1 MLMLLFQNTCLS
13 LYATHHMIIEIQET
27 NAEFDVF
34 FVFVSDLQDN
44 SLFCIQMRI
53 AISVLTLLHGILHP
67 TSIVA

>member
-1 MLMLLFQNTCLS
+1 
-13 LYATHHMIIEIQET
+13 MIIEIQET